1 MMNSSMNF
9 IKGMAFG
16 LTAAVAV
23 TMMTKNA
30 KGSKKKIK
38 RTATKAVETVG
49 DIVEN
54 VQCLMK

>member
-16 LTAAVAV
+16 LTTAAAV
-23 TMMTKNA
+23 TMVA
-30 KGSKKKIK
+30 KGAKGKKKKIK
-38 RTATKAVETVG
+38 KTASKAMEAVG

>member
-16 LTAAVAV
+16 LTTAVAV
-23 TMMTKNA
+23 TMVA
-30 KGSKKKIK
+30 KGAQGKKKK
-38 RTATKAVETVG
+38 FKKTASKAVEAVG

>member
-16 LTAAVAV
+16 LTTAAAV
-23 TMMTKNA
+23 TMVAKSA
-30 KGSKKKIK
+30 KGKKKKIK
-38 RTATKAVETVG
+38 KTASKAIETVG